1 MLLLRASPFDGAGAW
16 APNAR
21 SWVRD
26 EWRQLLAI
34 LSCETLCPLGL
45 WGCPMWL
52 VTSSFMF
59 VLKQKSPEY
68 ASMLCLQACRWWR
81 GESFCRW
88 SWCSLKRVLS
98 LLVRGST
105 WVNWCQ
111 LWWCK
116 NYWEACVVLTPA
128 SPARFVLFLF
138 VPICSFRIT
147 TCQGCDWCAGHP
159 VAAGTLVAW
168 QHYSNQFYNVL
179 HRPYTFSCWR
189 LLKVCAK
196 VGRLLPALV
205 QHGHL
210 PCFAGT
216 SFLRQSC
223 SSSQSMQRF
232 SAERFHRLQMIYSNH
247 LKRTQMDIR

>member
-1 MLLLRASPFDGAGAW
+1 MWDPLPFG
-16 APNAR
+16 
-21 SWVRD
+21 S
-26 EWRQLLAI
+26 
-34 LSCETLCPLGL
+34 L

-88 SWCSLKRVLS
+88 SWCSLKRVLL

-159 VAAGTLVAW
+159 VAAGTPCSLAAR
-168 QHYSNQFYNVL
+168 QQPVL
-179 HRPYTFSCWR
+179 QCSSQDMKPFLTLLAVEGCWR
-189 LLKVCAK
+189 FVLRSADYYPLLFSMDIC
-196 VGRLLPALV
+196 PALRE
-205 QHGHL
+205 L
-210 PCFAGT
+210 L
-216 SFLRQSC
+216 FLRQSC